1 MGPQTGH
8 NGDKEENPWIPYYE
22 KGGEGM
28 LQSSQVNKTLMSFR
42 VTAFSLLIATGI
54 SGHFWTVYP

>member
-1 MGPQTGH
+1 MGPQTGN

-28 LQSSQVNKTLMSFR
+28 LQSSHVNKYDYDIQSDH
-42 VTAFSLLIATGI
+42 SE
-54 SGHFWTVYP
+54 